1 MIGVNVLDGNAT
13 AARRTASI
21 GEAGDC
27 YITKKGADDTT
38 EGALFCINIILF
50 WMEPAMVNAMWNL
63 QKEPR
68 DRQTERKSWKRKE
81 RKGKKKK
88 ERKHCRDRQ
97 PSVAPLFDPC

>member
-27 YITKKGADDTT
+27 YIPKKGADDTT